1 MTPKRRLSDGER
13 KREDDLGST
22 GIDRAQARR
31 RLLLALLGAS
41 ALMINPGAALSAP
54 AGDDLA
60 AGFTAP
66 PNSAKPRV
74 WWHWMSGNVSADGA
88 RLDLDWMRRIGVGG
102 VHAFSGGKLPEPII
116 VDRPIPFMSP
126 EWRAIFRQAVTQAR
140 AADMEVGIA
149 GSPGWSETGAPWV
162 PPADAMKKYVWSET
176 TIDGGGSASIALPAP
191 PRTSGGFQG
200 AKTGKSAVEA
210 YGDASVFAYPTPPL
224 ETDLR
229 GAEWNTQAGPATL
242 AETVSGAPA
251 EGLSLKLAPAQGEA
265 EAWLEARFPA
275 AVTLGAIS
283 LSVQFG
289 ARVVIEAETA
299 PGIFKVVGEE
309 VVEATNGP
317 LAHGAPQQT
326 IAFSPVSTQRLRVR
340 FAAPPE
346 DFQPPVAKVMGRP
359 KQVSF
364 AISRLALHA
373 GARIDGFEAKAGFSP
388 SVLEGGATAPATV
401 QAGALI
407 NPAKVVDLTGKLR
420 PDGTLDWAPP
430 KGRWTIIR
438 LGWSLTGAVNA
449 PAEPSATGLEVDKL
463 DAAAVRRYLAHYL
476 DLYQQASG
484 DALGPKGVQTLL
496 TDSWEAGVQN
506 WTPAMLAEFRARRGY
521 DPTPWLPVL
530 TGRMVQS
537 ADASERFLFD
547 FRQTLKDLVVDNHYA
562 VLAQALKSRGMGYYT
577 EVQGDYPRAI
587 VDGMTAKARADIPT
601 AEFWYRPWST
611 APGQPPLKAD
621 LEEAASAAH
630 VYGKPLVA
638 AEALTVAAMQDPWS
652 FSPAMLKPVA
662 DEIFAHGVNRILMH
676 ESHMQPLV
684 DAKPGLGLFIFGQ
697 YFNRNETWAEQAGPW
712 VSYLSRTS
720 YMLQQGRFVADVAYF
735 YGEERNLT
743 ELFKDRVNTDVPKGY
758 AYDYINP
765 EALLTLLS
773 VKDGRLVTP
782 SGMSYRVLFLP
793 DTVQRLSLPALHKIR
808 ALVADG
814 AVLIARR
821 PVGGLGMASP
831 DGEIAKLAD
840 EIWGDGAPG
849 RSLGR
854 GRVYADLTSAL
865 AAEKVAPDIAFA
877 DQAAAADL
885 LTLHRR
891 TADAD
896 IYFVSNQSAEP
907 RALDAVFRV
916 DGRAPELWR
925 AETGQREALGYEQT
939 GAGVRARLDL
949 SGHEAVFVVFDKP
962 AREKAWA
969 APARQASTLATLEG
983 PWRVSFEAKRGAPD
997 SAVFDKLISWPE
1009 AADPGI
1015 KYFSGV
1021 ATYRKDVQIKRN
1033 WLRPG
1038 QRIELDLGGVKELAS
1053 VSINGKPIA
1062 TAWHAPYRVDIT
1074 DALKPG
1080 KNALAIEVVNLW
1092 PNRLIGDKQPGAKPV
1107 AFAPVS
1113 PYRADSPLLPS
1124 GLLGPVRLTGL
1135 LAAGLR
1141 P

>member
-1 MTPKRRLSDGER
+1 MTPMADREW
-13 KREDDLGST
+13 EDDLRPT
-22 GIDRAQARR
+22 GIGRTRAKH

-41 ALMINPGAALSAP
+41 ALMIGPRAALAAP
-54 AGDDLA
+54 ASDDLA

-74 WWHWMSGNVSADGA
+74 WWHWMSGNVSAEGA
-88 RLDLDWMRRIGVGG
+88 RLDLEWMRRIGVGG

-116 VDRPIPFMSP
+116 VDKPIPFMSP

-149 GSPGWSETGAPWV
+149 GSPGWSETGGPWV
-162 PPADAMKKYVWSET
+162 SPADAMKKYVWSET
-176 TIDGGGSASIALPAP
+176 TVDGGGTSPIDLPAP

-210 YGDASVFAYPTPPL
+210 YGDAAVFAYPTPPL
-224 ETDLR
+224 ETGL
-229 GAEWNTQAGPATL
+229 AAPQWSTQAGPAAL

-251 EGLSLKLAPAQGEA
+251 EGLSLKLAPAQGET

-283 LSVQFG
+283 LSVQLG
-289 ARVVIEAETA
+289 ARVVVEAETA
-299 PGIFKVVGEE
+299 PEVFKAVGEN

-326 IAFSPVSTQRLRVR
+326 IAFWPVSTQRLRVR
-340 FAAPPE
+340 FTAPPD
-346 DFQPPVAKVMGRP
+346 DFQPPVAKVMPRP

-388 SVLEGGATAPATV
+388 SVHEGGPATTAP
-401 QAGALI
+401 AGALI
-407 NPAKVVDLTGKLR
+407 DPAKVVDLTGKLR
-420 PDGTLDWAPP
+420 PDGTLDWTPP
-430 KGRWTIIR
+430 KGRWTIVR

-463 DAAAVRRYLAHYL
+463 DAAAVGRYLAYYL

-506 WTPAMLAEFRARRGY
+506 WTPAMLTEFRARRGY

-537 ADASERFLFD
+537 SDASERFLFD

-587 VDGMTAKARADIPT
+587 VDGMTAKSRADIPT

-662 DEIFAHGVNRILMH
+662 DEIFARGVNRILMH

-793 DTVQRLSLPALHKIR
+793 DTVRRLSLPALRKIR

-814 AVLIARR
+814 AVLVAKR
-821 PVGGLGMASP
+821 PVGGVGMASS

-840 EIWGDGAPG
+840 EIWGDDAPG
-849 RSLGR
+849 RSLGQ
-854 GRVYADLTSAL
+854 GRVYTDLASAL
-865 AAEKVAPDIAFA
+865 AAEKVTPDVAFA
-877 DQAAAADL
+877 DKAAADL

-907 RALDAVFRV
+907 HAFDAVFRV

-925 AETGQREALGYEQT
+925 AETGQRQALSYEQT
-939 GAGVRARLDL
+939 DTGVRVPLELAAR
-949 SGHEAVFVVFDKP
+949 EAVFVVFDKP

-969 APARQASTLATLEG
+969 APPRQARALVTLEG
-983 PWRVSFEAKRGAPD
+983 PWRVGFEPKRGAPE

-1009 AADPGI
+1009 AIEPGI
-1015 KYFSGV
+1015 RYFSGV
-1021 ATYRKDVQIKRN
+1021 ATYRKDIQIKRN

-1038 QRIELDLGGVKELAS
+1038 QRIELDLGDVKELAS

-1092 PNRLIGDKQPGAKPV
+1092 PNRLIGDKQPGAKPI

-1124 GLLGPVRLTGL
+1124 GLLGPVRLTRL
-1135 LAAGLR
+1135 LGGG
-1141 P
+1141 PN

>member
-1 MTPKRRLSDGER
+1 MTPKAPSRRWWTEG
-13 KREDDLGST
+13 EDDLGPM
-22 GIDRAQARR
+22 GIGRARAKP
-31 RLLLALLGAS
+31 RLLLALLSAS
-41 ALMINPGAALSAP
+41 AVMIDPRAALSAP
-54 AGDDLA
+54 ADSDLA
-60 AGFTAP
+60 AGFVAP

-74 WWHWMSGNVSADGA
+74 WWHWMSGNVSTEGA
-88 RLDLDWMRRIGVGG
+88 RLDLEWMRRIGVGG
-102 VHAFSGGKLPEPII
+102 VHAFSGGKLPGPIV
-116 VDRPIPFMSP
+116 VDKPIPFMSP
-126 EWRAIFRQAVTQAR
+126 EWRAIFRQAMTQAR

-149 GSPGWSETGAPWV
+149 GSPGWSETGGPWV

-176 TIDGGGSASIALPAP
+176 TVDGGGGGEPLALPAP

-210 YGDASVFAYPTPPL
+210 YGDTAVFAYPTPPL
-224 ETDLR
+224 ETGSAAPR
-229 GAEWNTQAGPATL
+229 WSTEAGPATL
-242 AETVSGAPA
+242 TETVPGASA
-251 EGLSLKLAPAQGEA
+251 EGLSLKLSPAQGA
-265 EAWLEARFPA
+265 TEAWLEARFPA
-275 AVTLGAIS
+275 AVTLGAVS

-289 ARVVIEAETA
+289 ARIVIEAETA
-299 PGIFKVVGEE
+299 PGVFKVVGEE
-309 VVEATNGP
+309 VVEATGGP
-317 LAHGAPQQT
+317 LAHGPPQQT
-326 IAFSPVSTQRLRVR
+326 IAFSPVSTPRLRLR
-340 FAAPPE
+340 FAPPPE

-359 KQVSF
+359 KQVSY
-364 AISRLALHA
+364 AIARLALHT
-373 GARIDGFEAKAGFSP
+373 GARIDGFEAKAGFAP
-388 SVLEGGATAPATV
+388 SVHAGDPTKTAP
-401 QAGALI
+401 AGALI
-407 NPAKVVDLTGKLR
+407 DPAKVIDLTARLR
-420 PDGTLDWAPP
+420 PDGTLDWTPP
-430 KGRWTIIR
+430 KGRWTIVR

-506 WTPAMLAEFRARRGY
+506 WTPAMLAQFRARRGY

-530 TGRMVQS
+530 TGRLVQS

-562 VLAQALKSRGMGYYT
+562 LLAQELKARGMGYYT

-587 VDGMTAKARADIPT
+587 VDGMTAKSRADIPT

-662 DEIFAHGVNRILMH
+662 DEIFARGVNRILMH

-697 YFNRNETWAEQAGPW
+697 YFNRNETWAEHAGPW
-712 VSYLSRTS
+712 VRYLSRTS

-793 DTVQRLSLPALHKIR
+793 DTVKRLSLPALRKIR

-814 AVLIARR
+814 AVLVAQR
-821 PVGGLGMASP
+821 PAGGLGMASP

-849 RSLGR
+849 RSLGQ

-865 AAEKVAPDIAFA
+865 AAEKITPDVAFSHTPAG
-877 DQAAAADL
+877 ADL

-896 IYFVSNQSAEP
+896 IYFVSNQSAQP
-907 RALDAVFRV
+907 RALDGVFRV
-916 DGRAPELWR
+916 DGRVPELWR
-925 AETGQREALGYEQT
+925 AETGQRQPISYEQMDV
-939 GAGVRARLDL
+939 GVRVPLELA
-949 SGHEAVFVVFDKP
+949 GHEAVFVVFDKP
-962 AREKAWA
+962 ARQKAWT
-969 APARQASTLATLEG
+969 APPRQARALATLEG
-983 PWRVSFEAKRGAPD
+983 PWRVGFEAKRGAPE
-997 SAVFDKLISWPE
+997 SAVFDKLTSWPD

-1021 ATYRKDVQIKRN
+1021 ATYRKDIQVKRG
-1033 WLRPG
+1033 WLKPG
-1038 QRIELDLGGVKELAS
+1038 QRIELDLGDVKELAS
-1053 VSINGKPIA
+1053 VSVNGKPVA

-1092 PNRLIGDKQPGAKPV
+1092 PNRLIGDKQPGDKRV

-1113 PYRADSPLLPS
+1113 PYRADSALLPS
-1124 GLLGPVRLTGL
+1124 GLLGPVRLIGL
-1135 LAAGLR
+1135 PAVALR

>member
-1 MTPKRRLSDGER
+1 VTSTAASG
-13 KREDDLGST
+13 REDDLGST
-22 GIDRAQARR
+22 GIGRTQARH

-41 ALMINPGAALSAP
+41 ALMVEPRVALSAP

-74 WWHWMSGNVSADGA
+74 WWHWMSGNVSSEGA
-88 RLDLDWMRRIGVGG
+88 RLDLDWMGRIGVGG
-102 VHAFSGGKLPEPII
+102 VHAFSGGKLPEPIV
-116 VDRPIPFMSP
+116 VDKPIPFMSP

-149 GSPGWSETGAPWV
+149 GSPGWSETGGPWV

-176 TIDGGGSASIALPAP
+176 TVDGGATAPLALPAP
-191 PRTSGGFQG
+191 PRASGGFQG
-200 AKTGKSAVEA
+200 AKTGKSPVEV
-210 YGDASVFAYPTPPL
+210 YDDAAVFAYPTPPL
-224 ETDLR
+224 EVALAAPR
-229 GAEWNTQAGPATL
+229 WSTQAGPATS
-242 AETVSGAPA
+242 AETVPGAPA
-251 EGLSLKLAPAQGEA
+251 EGLSLKLAPAQGET
-265 EAWLEARFPA
+265 EAWLEARFPG
-275 AVTLGAIS
+275 AVPLGAVS

-289 ARVVIEAETA
+289 AKVVIEAEAA
-299 PGIFKVVGEE
+299 PGVFKAVGEG
-309 VVEATNGP
+309 VVEATSGP

-326 IAFSPVSTQRLRVR
+326 IAFSPVSTQRLRLR
-340 FAAPPE
+340 FTPPPE

-364 AISRLALHA
+364 ALSRLALQT
-373 GARIDGFEAKAGFSP
+373 GARINGFEAKAGFSP
-388 SVLEGGATAPATV
+388 SVHEDGPPATIP
-401 QAGALI
+401 AGALI
-407 NPAKVVDLTGKLR
+407 DPAKVVDLTGKLR

-430 KGRWTIIR
+430 KGRWTIVR

-463 DAAAVRRYLAHYL
+463 DAAAVGRYLDHYL

-484 DALGPKGVQTLL
+484 DTLGSKGVQTLL

-506 WTPAMLAEFRARRGY
+506 WTPAMLAQFRARRGY

-562 VLAQALKSRGMGYYT
+562 VLSQALKSRGMGYYT

-611 APGQPPLKAD
+611 GPGQPPLKAD

-662 DEIFAHGVNRILMH
+662 DEIFARGVNRILMH

-743 ELFKDRVNTDVPKGY
+743 ELFRDRVNTDVPKGY

-793 DTVQRLSLPALHKIR
+793 DTVQRLSLPALRKIR

-814 AVLIARR
+814 AVLVAKR

-831 DGEIAKLAD
+831 DSEVAKLAD

-849 RSLGR
+849 RSLGQ

-865 AAEKVAPDIAFA
+865 AAEKVTPDVVFT
-877 DQAAAADL
+877 DTAAAADL

-896 IYFVSNQSAEP
+896 IYFVSNQSTEP
-907 RALDAVFRV
+907 RILDAVFRV
-916 DGRAPELWR
+916 DGHAPELWR
-925 AETGQREALGYEQT
+925 AETGRREVLGYEQT
-939 GAGVRARLDL
+939 ATGVRTRLDL
-949 SGHEAVFVVFDKP
+949 AGHDAVFVVFDKP
-962 AREKAWA
+962 MREKAWT
-969 APARQASTLATLEG
+969 APPRQASTLATLEG
-983 PWRVSFEAKRGAPD
+983 PWRVSFEARRGAPEN
-997 SAVFDKLISWPE
+997 AVFDKLISWPE
-1009 AADPGI
+1009 ATDPGI

-1021 ATYRKDVQIKRN
+1021 ATYEKDVQIKRS
-1033 WLRPG
+1033 WLRSSR
-1038 QRIELDLGGVKELAS
+1038 RIELDLGEVKELAS
-1053 VSINGKPIA
+1053 VSVNGKLVA
-1062 TAWHAPYRVDIT
+1062 TAWRAPYRVDIT

-1080 KNALAIEVVNLW
+1080 KNALTVAVVNLW
-1092 PNRLIGDKQPGAKPV
+1092 PNRLIGDRQPGAKPV

-1135 LAAGLR
+1135 LVAGPR